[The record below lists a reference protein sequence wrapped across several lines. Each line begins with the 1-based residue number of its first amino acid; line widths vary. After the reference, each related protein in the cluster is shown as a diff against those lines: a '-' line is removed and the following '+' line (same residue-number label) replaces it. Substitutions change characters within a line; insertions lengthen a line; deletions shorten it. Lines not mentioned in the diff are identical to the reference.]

1 MGISIIEL
9 LGNIKEKKLGDE
21 KLSEQL
27 VNKIDLAIEKL
38 VDDIIG
44 DKVTDSSLADT
55 VKALTGLITIR
66 IQLY

>member
-1 MGISIIEL
+1 M
-9 LGNIKEKKLGDE
+9 
-21 KLSEQL
+21 SEQL